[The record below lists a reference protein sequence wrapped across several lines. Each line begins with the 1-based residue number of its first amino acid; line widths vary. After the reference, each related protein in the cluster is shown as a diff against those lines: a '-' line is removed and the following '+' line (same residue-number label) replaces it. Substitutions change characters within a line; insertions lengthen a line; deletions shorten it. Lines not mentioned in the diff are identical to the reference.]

1 MSPRWLR
8 MDWAILGMAAW
19 WAWLPGMA
27 YAQEPDTT
35 PPKFVLPPIT
45 VSVTRS
51 SLPLTK
57 TPHAVQLV
65 DKSQISDAKPTWGL
79 DEALARIPGIFI
91 ANRYNFSLDQR
102 LSIRGFGSRAAFAV
116 RGVKVFLD
124 GIPQTLPDGQ
134 GQLTNLDL
142 AAVDRIEVLRGSS
155 SALFGNAS
163 GGVISIW
170 TDPTTAGRIDEA
182 VRIVGG
188 RSDRN
193 SDRAWSKWQTTTRF
207 RVGAGS
213 GFVNLSRLG
222 YDGERDHSSADLRN
236 LNTRFQVPVG
246 AWTLSTLADVGDDPR
261 ADNPGA
267 LTLSELQTNR
277 DSVPAINL
285 QRAAGKDV
293 TQGQL
298 GVTLRRSDV
307 DGREAAVTIFGLTRR
322 LKNPQTFA
330 YIDLSRIAYGAR
342 LTVTRP
348 ISLGRF
354 PHRLTAG
361 FDVQRQADDRVNYNY
376 VGATAQRDTSRQLDQ
391 LEHVT
396 EFGPFVQSAL
406 ELSPKVTVTS
416 GLRYDWVRFSVKDR
430 LTPYTVA
437 NPDDSGRRLM
447 AALSGSLG
455 VAVTPSNAVTVYASL
470 GSSFETPT
478 TTELTNRPD
487 TAGGFNPTLQP
498 QKAMNYEIGGRG
510 VVDGRLTW
518 SAAIYQA
525 NVNDELISYSVPSSP
540 QRRFFRNA
548 GSARHRGVELGAEVT
563 LFTGVSVAGTYT
575 VSDFRYRNY
584 SVPGYD
590 LHGRPLPGI
599 PRYAGRVE
607 LHAQP
612 ALARGGWIEVET
624 QQSSGY
630 FVNDTLALRTTP
642 WWATNL
648 RLGWDGTAGGMRLAP
663 FVGINNLFRRLYVGS
678 VVINAAGG
686 RYYEPAP
693 GRSVYI
699 GLSLGAAR

>member
-1 MSPRWLR
+1 MKPRWL
-8 MDWAILGMAAW
+8 MGMAAW

-45 VSVTRS
+45 VSATRS
-51 SLPLTK
+51 TLPLSK

-65 DKSQISDAKPTWGL
+65 DKAQISDAKPTWGL
-79 DEALARIPGIFI
+79 DEALAGIPGVYV

-102 LSIRGFGSRAAFAV
+102 ISIRGFGSRSAFAV
-116 RGVKVFLD
+116 RGIKVFLD

-163 GGVISIW
+163 GGVVSIW
-170 TDPTTAGRIDEA
+170 TDPTTPGRLDEA
-182 VRIVGG
+182 VRVVAG
-188 RSDRN
+188 RSGSN
-193 SDRAWSKWQTTTRF
+193 SDRTWSKWQTTTRF
-207 RVGAGS
+207 RAGAGS
-213 GFVNLSRLG
+213 GFVNVSRLG
-222 YDGERDHSSADLRN
+222 YDGERDHSGADLRN

-246 AWTLSTLADVGDDPR
+246 GWTLSTLADVGDDPR

-267 LTLSELQTNR
+267 LTLAELHANR
-277 DSVPAINL
+277 DSAPAINL
-285 QRAAGKDV
+285 QRDAGKDV

-298 GVTLRRSDV
+298 GVTLRRSAA
-307 DGREAAVTIFGLTRR
+307 DGGETAATVFGLTRS

-342 LTVTRP
+342 FTVTRP
-348 ISLGRF
+348 VPLGRLA
-354 PHRLTAG
+354 HRLTAG
-361 FDVQRQADDRVNYNY
+361 LDVQRQADDRVNYNY

-396 EFGPFVQSAL
+396 EIGPFVQSAV
-406 ELSPKVTVTS
+406 EVSPKVTVTG
-416 GLRYDWVRFSVKDR
+416 GLRYDWVRFTVRDR
-430 LTPYTVA
+430 LTPFTLA

-455 VAVTPSNAVTVYASL
+455 VAVAPSDAVTVYASV

-498 QKAMNYEIGGRG
+498 QHAVNYEIGARG
-510 VVDGRLTW
+510 SVDGRWSW
-518 SAAIYQA
+518 SAVVYQA
-525 NVNDELISYSVPSSP
+525 DVSDELISYGVPSS

-548 GSARHRGVELGAEVT
+548 GSARHRGVELGADVALFPGVNVT
-563 LFTGVSVAGTYT
+563 GTYT
-575 VSDFRYRNY
+575 VSDFRYRAY
-584 SVPGYD
+584 TVSTFD

-599 PRYAGRVE
+599 PRYAGRLEV
-607 LHAQP
+607 HAQP
-612 ALARGGWIEVET
+612 AVARGGWVEVET
-624 QQSSGY
+624 QHSSGY
-630 FVNDTLALRTTP
+630 FVNDTLGVRTTP

-663 FVGINNLFRRLYVGS
+663 FMGINNLFRRLYVGS

-693 GRSVYI
+693 GRSLFI
-699 GLSLGAAR
+699 GLALGAAR

>member
-1 MSPRWLR
+1 MSPRWLWSL
-8 MDWAILGMAAW
+8 MGWSLMGMAAW

-45 VSVTRS
+45 VSATRS
-51 SLPLTK
+51 TLPLSK
-57 TPHAVQLV
+57 IPHAVQLV
-65 DKSQISDAKPTWGL
+65 DKAQISDAKPTWGL
-79 DEALARIPGIFI
+79 DEALAGIPGVYV

-102 LSIRGFGSRAAFAV
+102 ITIRGAGLLRNNFGV
-116 RGVKVFLD
+116 RGIKVLLD

-142 AAVDRIEVLRGSS
+142 GAADHIEVLRGSS

-163 GGVISIW
+163 GGVVSIW
-170 TDPTTAGRIDEA
+170 TDPTSPGRIDEA

-193 SDRAWSKWQTTTRF
+193 TDRAWSKWQTTTRF

-222 YDGERDHSSADLRN
+222 YDGERDHSGADLRN

-246 AWTLSTLADVGDDPR
+246 AWTLSTLADVGDDPQ

-267 LTLSELQTNR
+267 LTLAELRANR
-277 DSVPAINL
+277 DSAPAINL

-298 GVTLRRSDV
+298 GVTLRRSDAN
-307 DGREAAVTIFGLTRR
+307 GGGTAATVFGLTRD

-342 LTVTRP
+342 VTVTRP
-348 ISLGRF
+348 VPLGRF
-354 PHRLTAG
+354 AHQLTAG
-361 FDVQRQADDRVNYNY
+361 FDVQRQADDRVNHNY

-396 EFGPFVQSAL
+396 EIGPFVQSAL
-406 ELSPKVTVTS
+406 ELSPKVTV
-416 GLRYDWVRFSVKDR
+416 
-430 LTPYTVA
+430 
-437 NPDDSGRRLM
+437 N
-447 AALSGSLG
+447 
-455 VAVTPSNAVTVYASL
+455 ASL

-498 QKAMNYEIGGRG
+498 QHALNYEIGARG
-510 VVDGRLTW
+510 AVDGRLTW

-525 NVNDELISYSVPSSP
+525 NVTDELISYGVPSSP

-548 GSARHRGVELGAEVT
+548 GSARHRGLELGAEVT
-563 LFTGVSVAGTYT
+563 LFPRVSVAGTYT
-575 VSDFRYRNY
+575 VSDFRYRDY
-584 SVPGYD
+584 TVSTFD

-599 PRYAGRVE
+599 PRYAGRLEV
-607 LHAQP
+607 HAQP
-612 ALARGGWIEVET
+612 ALAHGGWVEVET
-624 QQSSGY
+624 QHASGY
-630 FVNDTLALRTTP
+630 FVNDTLGVRTTP

-678 VVINAAGG
+678 VVINAAAG

-693 GRSVYI
+693 GRSLYI
-699 GLSLGAAR
+699 GLALRAAR

>member
-1 MSPRWLR
+1 MKSRWL
-8 MDWAILGMAAW
+8 IGMAAW

-45 VSVTRS
+45 VSATRS
-51 SLPLTK
+51 TLPLSK

-65 DKSQISDAKPTWGL
+65 DKAQISGAKPTWGL
-79 DEALARIPGIFI
+79 DEALSNVPGVFV

-102 LSIRGFGSRAAFAV
+102 ISIRGFGSRAAFAV
-116 RGVKVFLD
+116 RGIKVFLD

-163 GGVISIW
+163 GGVVSIW
-170 TDPTTAGRIDEA
+170 TDPTAPGRLDEA
-182 VRIVGG
+182 VRVVAG
-188 RSDRN
+188 RAERN
-193 SDRAWSKWQTTTRF
+193 SGRAWSKWQTTTRF
-207 RVGAGS
+207 RAGTGS
-213 GFVNLSRLG
+213 GFVNVSRLG
-222 YDGERDHSSADLRN
+222 YEGERDHSGADLRN
-236 LNTRFQVPVG
+236 LNTRFQVPVSG
-246 AWTLSTLADVGDDPR
+246 WTLSTLADVGDDPR

-267 LTLSELQTNR
+267 LTLAELHANR
-277 DSVPAINL
+277 DSAPAINL
-285 QRAAGKDV
+285 QRDAGKDV

-298 GVTLRRSDV
+298 GVTIRRSTA
-307 DGREAAVTIFGLTRR
+307 DGGETAVTVFGLTRS

-342 LTVTRP
+342 FTVTRP
-348 ISLGRF
+348 VRLGRF
-354 PHRLTAG
+354 AHRLTAG

-396 EFGPFVQSAL
+396 EIGPFVQSAL
-406 ELSPKVTVTS
+406 ELSPKVTVTG
-416 GLRYDWVRFSVKDR
+416 GLRYDWVRFTVQDR
-430 LTPYTVA
+430 LTPFTVA

-455 VAVTPSNAVTVYASL
+455 VAVAASDAVTVYASV

-487 TAGGFNPTLQP
+487 TAGGFNPRLQP
-498 QKAMNYEIGGRG
+498 QHALNYEVGARG
-510 VVDGRLTW
+510 SLDGRMSW
-518 SAAIYQA
+518 SAAVYQA
-525 NVNDELISYSVPSSP
+525 DVTDELISYGVPTSP

-548 GSARHRGVELGAEVT
+548 GSAQHRGVELGAEAA
-563 LFTGVSVAGTYT
+563 LIPGVSVAGTYT
-575 VSDFRYRNY
+575 VSDFRYRDY
-584 SVPGYD
+584 SVSTFD
-590 LHGRPLPGI
+590 LHGRALPGV
-599 PRYAGRVE
+599 PRYAGRLQ
-607 LHAQP
+607 LHVQP
-612 ALARGGWIEVET
+612 ALARGGWVEVET
-624 QQSSGY
+624 QHSSGY
-630 FVNDTLALRTTP
+630 FVNDTLGVRTTP

-686 RYYEPAP
+686 RSYEPAP
-693 GRSVYI
+693 GRSLYI
-699 GLSLGAAR
+699 GLALGAAR

>member
-1 MSPRWLR
+1 MKSRWL
-8 MDWAILGMAAW
+8 IGMAAW

-45 VSVTRS
+45 VSATRS
-51 SLPLTK
+51 TLPLSK

-65 DKSQISDAKPTWGL
+65 DKAQISGAKPTWGL
-79 DEALARIPGIFI
+79 DEALSNVPGVFV

-102 LSIRGFGSRAAFAV
+102 ISIRGFGSRAAFAV
-116 RGVKVFLD
+116 RGIKVFLD

-142 AAVDRIEVLRGSS
+142 AAVD
-155 SALFGNAS
+155 
-163 GGVISIW
+163 
-170 TDPTTAGRIDEA
+170 
-182 VRIVGG
+182 
-188 RSDRN
+188 
-193 SDRAWSKWQTTTRF
+193 
-207 RVGAGS
+207 
-213 GFVNLSRLG
+213 
-222 YDGERDHSSADLRN
+222 
-236 LNTRFQVPVG
+236 
-246 AWTLSTLADVGDDPR
+246 DDPR

-267 LTLSELQTNR
+267 LTLAELHANR
-277 DSVPAINL
+277 DSAPAINL
-285 QRAAGKDV
+285 QRDAGKDV

-298 GVTLRRSDV
+298 GVTIHRSTA
-307 DGREAAVTIFGLTRR
+307 DGGETAVTVFGLTRS

-342 LTVTRP
+342 FTVTRP
-348 ISLGRF
+348 VRLGRF
-354 PHRLTAG
+354 AHRLTAG

-396 EFGPFVQSAL
+396 EIGPFVQSAL
-406 ELSPKVTVTS
+406 ELSPKVTVTG
-416 GLRYDWVRFSVKDR
+416 GLRYDWVRFSVQDR
-430 LTPYTVA
+430 LTPFTVA

-455 VAVTPSNAVTVYASL
+455 VAVAASDAVTVYASV

-487 TAGGFNPTLQP
+487 TGGGFNPTLQP
-498 QKAMNYEIGGRG
+498 QHALNYEVGARG
-510 VVDGRLTW
+510 SLDGRMSW
-518 SAAIYQA
+518 SAAVYQA
-525 NVNDELISYSVPSSP
+525 DVTDELISYGVPTSP

-548 GSARHRGVELGAEVT
+548 GSAQHRGVELGAEAA
-563 LFTGVSVAGTYT
+563 LIPGVSVAGTYT
-575 VSDFRYRNY
+575 VSDFRYRDY
-584 SVPGYD
+584 SVSTFD
-590 LHGRPLPGI
+590 LHGRALPGV
-599 PRYAGRVE
+599 PRYAGRLQ
-607 LHAQP
+607 LHVQP
-612 ALARGGWIEVET
+612 ALARGGWVEVET
-624 QQSSGY
+624 QHSSGY
-630 FVNDTLALRTTP
+630 FVNDTLGVRTTP

-686 RYYEPAP
+686 RSYEPAP
-693 GRSVYI
+693 GRSLYI
-699 GLSLGAAR
+699 GLALGAAR